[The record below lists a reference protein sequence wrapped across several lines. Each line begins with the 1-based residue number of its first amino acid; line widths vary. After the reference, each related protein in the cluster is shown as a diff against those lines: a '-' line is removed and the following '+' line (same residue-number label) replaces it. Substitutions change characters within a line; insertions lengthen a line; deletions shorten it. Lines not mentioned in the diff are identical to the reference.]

1 MASEP
6 TQRSLAHLRTMAGS
20 LVAIVERWN
29 PHAKVRQDLFGF
41 ADLVAVIPG
50 VPGTTY
56 VQTTSGSNVSKRLD
70 KMRTE
75 PVASRV
81 RACLATGNTVM
92 VHGWRLAG
100 PRGKR
105 KRWTLREVEVT
116 PADLLPAEPRA

>member
-1 MASEP
+1 MASKP
-6 TQRSLAHLRTMAGS
+6 TQRSLAHLRAMAGS

-56 VQTTSGSNVSKRLD
+56 VQTTSGANVAHRLA
-70 KMRTE
+70 KIREE

-81 RACLATGNTVM
+81 RACLAAGNTVM
-92 VHGWRLAG
+92 VHGWRKSGA
-100 PRGKR
+100 RGAR
-105 KRWTLREVEVT
+105 KVWTLREVVVTRAEV
-116 PADLLPAEPRA
+116 EGQR